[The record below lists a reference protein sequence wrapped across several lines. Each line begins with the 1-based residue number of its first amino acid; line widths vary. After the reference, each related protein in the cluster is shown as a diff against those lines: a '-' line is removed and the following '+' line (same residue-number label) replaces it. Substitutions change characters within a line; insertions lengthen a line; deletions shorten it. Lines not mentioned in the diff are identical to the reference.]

1 LFLALAEIPSSI
13 RIRPVFFG
21 DEFRL
26 AFLLLLNGTVLA
38 AAWIAAR
45 RWTAEPVQRLM
56 DTLLLW
62 FAVQYAAVCIPG
74 VLHVLSPFSISITA
88 LLLSGAMFAWHFV
101 GPALADGTSIQ
112 PKARPSGTIPSA
124 KADPTSISTSV
135 AGPRADKPPVVLEYG
150 RAAAFGADLTNWIF
164 LSGGLFVA
172 AMTACVVY
180 KQAAVPI
187 IDSDAMTYH
196 VPAAIHWLQAGK
208 LDLFPVWF
216 FNPANTFSPLAG
228 SAFIAWWIAPLG
240 NDSIA
245 RAVQWPAVLLLFL
258 AALQLGRAMGLPAG
272 VAALVAIAVT
282 ISRPFTSELMSARDD
297 VYLAAFIA
305 VALASCGNQALRD
318 RFAPFRLGLAVGL
331 AAATKYTFF
340 FAAPVFLLALD
351 APAKAGWKWRQ
362 WGAAIV
368 TALLIAGPWYARN
381 WILAGNPLYPIDV
394 TVLGHRVFGGLF
406 AAQRSERLRTWAG
419 IDRALFHG
427 FHAQPALL
435 WAMLAGWMAA
445 LIGLAREA
453 LRQPL
458 VRACLFALP
467 ICLVLFF
474 AKAPYAEVR
483 FLFPA
488 LVPTFIA
495 VGLGICRWVP
505 WPAARWGIAAVLPA
519 ISIVTS
525 YRELSIVAE
534 FSSEAVA
541 ITLVGLALAWGDR
554 RLGPRRLAVRSYVA
568 AMVVLA
574 GGMVVFV
581 GWKAY
586 LQQCR
591 ANPPIF
597 WGHVYPRNAA
607 AWSFIAENVPADAT
621 LAYTNTY
628 LVYPLY
634 DPSFRRRVVYVP
646 ARSDVCDF
654 AHLPIF
660 PSPLPGE
667 KIEAAFAHVLH
678 ENPDA
683 DRWRKRLLDSGAQF
697 FYADRT
703 GPEGEAPEMDFADGD
718 PAHFMRLFRDE
729 GGAIYRV
736 IR

>member
-1 LFLALAEIPSSI
+1 M
-13 RIRPVFFG
+13 FFG
-21 DEFRL
+21 DEYRL
-26 AFLLLLNGTVLA
+26 AFLVLLNGTVLA

-45 RWTAEPVQRLM
+45 RWTAEPVQRLI

-62 FAVQYAAVCIPG
+62 FVVQYAAVCIPG
-74 VLHVLSPFSISITA
+74 VLHLLSPASIGITA
-88 LLLSGAMFAWHFV
+88 LLLSGAMFAWGFV
-101 GPALADGTSIQ
+101 GSALADETSIK
-112 PKARPSGTIPSA
+112 PKALRSGTIPPA
-124 KADPTSISTSV
+124 KADPANGHS
-135 AGPRADKPPVVLEYG
+135 
-150 RAAAFGADLTNWIF
+150 NWIF
-164 LSGGLFVA
+164 LAAGLFVA
-172 AMTACVVY
+172 AMTVCVVY
-180 KQAAVPI
+180 KQSAVPI

-228 SAFIAWWIAPLG
+228 STFIAWWIAPLG

-245 RAVQWPAVLLLFL
+245 RAVQWPAVPLLFL
-258 AALQLGRAMGLPAG
+258 AALQLGRGVGLPAS

-282 ISRPFTSELMSARDD
+282 VSRPFTSELMSARDD

-305 VALASCGNQALRD
+305 VALASCGEQALRD
-318 RFAPFRLGLAVGL
+318 RFAPFRVGLAVGL

-362 WGAAIV
+362 WGAAIL

-381 WILAGNPLYPIDV
+381 WIVAGNPLYPIDV
-394 TVLGHRVFGGLF
+394 TVLGHRVFRGLF

-419 IDRALFHG
+419 INTTLFHG

-445 LIGLAREA
+445 VIGLGRQAF
-453 LRQPL
+453 RQPL
-458 VRACLFALP
+458 ARACLLALP
-467 ICLVLFF
+467 VCLALFF

-488 LVPTFIA
+488 LVPTYIA
-495 VGLGICRWVP
+495 VGLGICRWVR
-505 WPAARWGIAAVLPA
+505 WPAAQWGIAALLPV

-534 FSSEAVA
+534 FSSEAAA
-541 ITLVGLALAWGDR
+541 ITLVGLALALGDR
-554 RLGPRRLAVRSYVA
+554 QLGARRNAARVYAAAVVA
-568 AMVVLA
+568 LA
-574 GGMVVFV
+574 GGMLAFV

-586 LQQCR
+586 LQECR

-597 WGHVYPRNAA
+597 WQHVYPREAA
-607 AWSFIAENVPADAT
+607 VWSFIAENVPADAK

-634 DPSFRRRVVYVP
+634 DPSFRRRLVYVP
-646 ARSDVCDF
+646 ARGDISDF
-654 AHLPIF
+654 THLPRF

-678 ENPDA
+678 EDPDA
-683 DRWRKRLLDSGAQF
+683 DQWRKRLLDSGAQF
-697 FYADRT
+697 FFADRT
-703 GPEGEAPEMDFADGD
+703 GPAGDAPEIDFADRD
-718 PAHFMRLFRDE
+718 PAHFTRLFRDE

-736 IR
+736 SR